1 MHQWM
6 LRYGAILPKQPDLVI
21 ADLDGRGSF
30 TLIDIKTMGPTSP
43 TFLRCPSLVT
53 AYIGAQTT

>member
-6 LRYGAILPKQPDLVI
+6 LRYGAILPKQPDIVI

-30 TLIDIKTMGPTSP
+30 TLVDIKTLDPAGPT
-43 TFLRCPSLVT
+43 FIARHGT
-53 AYIGAQTT
+53 A